1 MVMQNAEP
9 VSTRKYTERMVKI
22 TNSIYA
28 KADLMKVIN
37 NATQL
42 NAEERTQLL
51 SLLKDFEEL
60 FGGTLG
66 HWKTEPVY
74 FDLKPDS
81 KRFNNRYH
89 LFPRINK
96 EMFLM

>member
-51 SLLKDFEEL
+51 SLLE
-60 FGGTLG
+60 
-66 HWKTEPVY
+66 
-74 FDLKPDS
+74 
-81 KRFNNRYH
+81 
-89 LFPRINK
+89 
-96 EMFLM
+96 